1 MATCAR
7 SGTAC
12 SARKRRCRSSYA
24 IWDLDGFKGLND
36 AWGHPA
42 GDAALQ
48 QVAQALQGSVGRAAD
63 LVARY
68 GGDEFALVL
77 PETPLE
83 GAQQVAERACQAIR
97 NLVLTYD
104 GNRLPGLTLSVGTAT
119 IVPNSQ
125 KSPEETI
132 ALADRT
138 LYCAKATGRNCVKAA
153 YLRQR

>member
-1 MATCAR
+1 M
-7 SGTAC
+7 
-12 SARKRRCRSSYA
+12 
-24 IWDLDGFKGLND
+24 
-36 AWGHPA
+36 
-42 GDAALQ
+42 
-48 QVAQALQGSVGRAAD
+48 AQALQGSVGHAAD